1 MDRSFVVLKGLKA
14 GQQIVSSANF
24 LIDSESQLQAA
35 AGSFAPPPPGV
46 RVAAG
51 QSQGQSPAVS
61 ADLTSDPNPPSRGKN
76 KLTVTLKEGTGKPVS
91 GAHVSV
97 TFYMAAMPAMGMA
110 AMKTQSDLTDQSNGT
125 YEGNIEL
132 LSGGTWQVTIT
143 ASKGGQ
149 VVAGK
154 QFNVSVSGTMA
165 M

>member
-1 MDRSFVVLKGLKA
+1 MW
-14 GQQIVSSANF
+14 
-24 LIDSESQLQAA
+24 
-35 AGSFAPPPPGV
+35 
-46 RVAAG
+46 
-51 QSQGQSPAVS
+51 
-61 ADLTSDPNPPSRGKN
+61 
-76 KLTVTLKEGTGKPVS
+76 
-91 GAHVSV
+91 GARVSV

-110 AMKTQSDLTDQSNGT
+110 AMKTQSDLTDQGNGT

-132 LSGGTWQVTIT
+132 PSGGTWQVTIT